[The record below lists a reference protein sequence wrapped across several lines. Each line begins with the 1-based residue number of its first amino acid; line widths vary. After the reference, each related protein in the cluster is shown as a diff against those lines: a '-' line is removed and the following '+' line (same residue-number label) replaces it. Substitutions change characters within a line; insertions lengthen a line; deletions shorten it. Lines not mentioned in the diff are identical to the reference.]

1 MAEIVTIDPMSR
13 EILIRLQEDGR
24 MSFRG
29 LAEELHTSLTSVQTR
44 IRKLTDGGIIKR
56 YQAILECSKLGYRE
70 MLMAHCRVN
79 SSVPIEKVLQDL
91 EKISDIKML
100 YMTTGDYPV
109 FIMAKCLSKDEQI
122 ALLERIR
129 KTEGIE
135 DIQTQIVMKK
145 VKEDLRVKIPE
156 SIPTQNCAA

>member
-1 MAEIVTIDPMSR
+1 MEESVVIDKMSR

-24 MSFRG
+24 MSFRS

-44 IRKLTDGGIIKR
+44 IKKLTDGGIIRR

-70 MLMAHCRVN
+70 MLMLHCRVN
-79 SSVPIEKVLQDL
+79 SNIQIEKVLQSL
-91 EKISDIKML
+91 EQIADIKML

-109 FIMAKCLSKDEQI
+109 FIMAKCLSKEEQI
-122 ALLERIR
+122 ALLECIR
-129 KTEGIE
+129 KVEGIE

-145 VKEDLRVKIPE
+145 IKEDLRVKIPE
-156 SIPTQNCAA
+156 NLQNCKV

>member
-1 MAEIVTIDPMSR
+1 MVIDKMSR

-24 MSFRG
+24 MSFRS

-44 IRKLTDGGIIKR
+44 IKKLTDGGIIRR

-70 MLMAHCRVN
+70 MLMLHCRVN
-79 SSVPIEKVLQDL
+79 SNIQIEKVLQSL
-91 EKISDIKML
+91 EQIADIKML

-109 FIMAKCLSKDEQI
+109 FIMAKCLSKEEQI
-122 ALLERIR
+122 ALLECIR
-129 KTEGIE
+129 KVEGIE

-145 VKEDLRVKIPE
+145 IKEDLRVKIPE
-156 SIPTQNCAA
+156 NLQNCKV